1 MNRPTTAR
9 LDAHTRRVR
18 FLKLVM
24 PLLALGILSS
34 LFMFSKTIDPEAA
47 IPYATVDVEDRL
59 REPKMTDANFA
70 GTTSDGAA
78 LTISAANVV
87 PGADQTGTAKMVSGQ
102 IVTAA
107 GETTQVDAALV
118 ALNGTNA
125 AMTGGVVM
133 HSAGYEMTTDAM
145 DFAIDRVQVSS
156 RGTVAANGPLGTL
169 DAGQMSLTET
179 PNVAGSYVLVFK
191 SGVRLLYQPV
201 K

>member
-1 MNRPTTAR
+1 MAR

-18 FLKLVM
+18 ILKLVL
-24 PLLALGILSS
+24 PLLALAILSS

-59 REPKMTDANFA
+59 REPKMTDAKYA

-78 LTISAANVV
+78 LTISAANVI
-87 PGADQTGTAKMVSGQ
+87 PGANQSASAKQVSGQ

-107 GETTQVDAALV
+107 GDTTQIDAAFVQLD
-118 ALNGTNA
+118 GTNA

-133 HSAGYEMTTDAM
+133 QSAGYEMNTDAM
-145 DFAIDRVQVSS
+145 DVAIDRVQVSS
-156 RGTVAANGPLGTL
+156 RGAVTAQGPLGTL
-169 DAGQMSLTET
+169 DAGQMILSET